1 MSYFPHPREGG
12 VHREHPGG
20 GRGRQVAAWVLELS
34 ELTASWPGP
43 AVGASP
49 GLSFL
54 RGWAGGLKA
63 LRGEGV
69 HEASGAG
76 ELLGL
81 HSSPPPPEPWRGLC
95 APWNDQCPS
104 ARLVRAPSGAGE
116 SWAA

>member
-1 MSYFPHPREGG
+1 MSTESTVREEEAG
-12 VHREHPGG
+12 RRQPGS
-20 GRGRQVAAWVLELS
+20 QELS
-34 ELTASWPGP
+34 ELTASWPGS